1 MWLDLIHALK
11 ARIEQKGLG
20 KDDLPLCLTASQLGH
35 QSSPAFDLRLRLE
48 LLPLTLL
55 FLMPSVLHWN
65 DTINSLG
72 CPACQLQILRLS
84 LHNHKSQSSL
94 LYNHMDLHIYIYIYK
109 HIYIYIY
116 IHTHTHIFIYVYHIV
131 LFFWTTLTNTDTH
144 ELLLYFKKC
153 YILKIKYRF
162 YAKNKEQKNNEKY

>member
-1 MWLDLIHALK
+1 MWLDLIHPLK

-35 QSSPAFDLRLRLE
+35 QSSPAFNLRLRLE

-72 CPACQLQILRLS
+72 CPTCQLQILRLS

-94 LYNHMDLHIYIYIYK
+94 LYNHMDLHIYIYTYTN
-109 HIYIYIY
+109 IYIY
-116 IHTHTHIFIYVYHIV
+116 IHTHIYIRISYCSIF
-131 LFFWTTLTNTDTH
+131 LDNPD
-144 ELLLYFKKC
+144 
-153 YILKIKYRF
+153 
-162 YAKNKEQKNNEKY
+162 